1 MAGRRAVT
9 CFSPHS
15 DDAALSCGGLLAM
28 ESNFS
33 PRVVTLFA
41 GQSPPVGQLTPF
53 ARELHQRWEDE
64 TDPISLRR
72 QEDVCALAIL
82 GCQGIWWEYQ
92 DAIYRNSAYDSEEH
106 IFGPLVGEA
115 SLEGELVSRC
125 AAMVGSGGTAREL
138 ALFPLAVGHHVDH
151 QLLAQVGRRLLEA
164 GRRVAFYED
173 LPYAAWE
180 GGPADALAGL
190 GISLHPELI
199 DITAAWE
206 RKIAAISCYPSQ
218 FSSLNRHGRT
228 LVEALAG
235 YASSLLPGGY
245 AERLWWPEEIEWT

>member
-28 ESNFS
+28 ESNLT
-33 PRVVTLFA
+33 RVVTLFA
-41 GQSPPVGQLTPF
+41 GQAPPADQLTPF

-64 TDPISLRR
+64 TDPMSRRR
-72 QEDVCALAIL
+72 QEDACALAVL
-82 GCQGIWWEYQ
+82 GCQGIWWGYQ
-92 DAIYRNSAYDSEEH
+92 DAIYRHPAYDSEEH
-106 IFGPLVGEA
+106 IFGPLAGEA
-115 SLEGELVSRC
+115 PLEGELVSRC
-125 AAMVGSGGTAREL
+125 AEMVGTGRMDGEL

-151 QLLAQVGRRLLEA
+151 QLLAQVGRRLLGA
-164 GRRVAFYED
+164 GHRVAFYED

-180 GGPADALAGL
+180 GGATDALAGL
-190 GISLHPELI
+190 GVSLRPKLI
-199 DITAAWE
+199 DITAVWE

-218 FSSLNRHGRT
+218 FSSLNRHGRA
-228 LVEALAG
+228 LVEALAD

-245 AERLWWPEEIEWT
+245 AERLWWPEEAEWI